1 MFWLSGANGDKP
13 AAIRS
18 AFRNSVQ
25 RTWFGRNRFANVVFP
40 APFGPAITKILGG
53 SLAEVTGKNSIL
65 ILWKSQGTQADA
77 SVPTCITLNEANLT
91 TILTLRTNGINRVS
105 CLNDP
110 VVSLR
115 SIVG

>member
-25 RTWFGRNRFANVVFP
+25 RTWLGRNRFANVVFP
-40 APFGPAITKILGG
+40 APFGPAITKTLGG
-53 SLAEVTGKNSIL
+53 SLGDVTGKSSIL
-65 ILWKSQGTQADA
+65 ILWKSHGAAGRCSVLA
-77 SVPTCITLNEANLT
+77 SLTWNEANLT
-91 TILTLRTNGINRVS
+91 TILTLRANGMNWVS
-105 CLNDP
+105 CLDEL
-110 VVSLR
+110 VVSPR

>member
-25 RTWFGRNRFANVVFP
+25 RMWFGRNRFANVVFP

-53 SLAEVTGKNSIL
+53 SLGDVTGKSSIL
-65 ILWKSQGTQADA
+65 ILWKSHGAA
-77 SVPTCITLNEANLT
+77 GRCSVPTSLTWNEANLT
-91 TILTLRTNGINRVS
+91 TILTLHANGMNWVS
-105 CLNDP
+105 RLNDF
-110 VVSLR
+110 VVTLR
-115 SIVG
+115 STVG